1 MRVTYAGGFAT
12 IVHTERQHNVC
23 LIEYVG
29 YFLSTPAEAYYKSMK
44 YFITVT
50 ILIEIIAH
58 SRHRQELIQRIRL
71 HVDINIH
78 SMAVGRD
85 SLNTT
90 TLAEFCW
97 PFRSTNERAPKIRH
111 PLPMKR
117 RQWINDYI
125 AIANFPVCRKARF
138 RASIHRDAT
147 YGYLTR
153 SVLRTTGISRIRRNW
168 AKQESDHQDSRSR
181 RVPCSAPHFLPTP
194 SVPGI
199 GISSTARSDCATV
212 RNPVKVISRS
222 TPGPDGPNVHIW
234 TS

>member
-1 MRVTYAGGFAT
+1 MRVTYVGGSAT
-12 IVHTERQHNVC
+12 IVQIDPQHAAIDIDV
-23 LIEYVG
+23 VV
-29 YFLSTPAEAYYKSMK
+29 YFLGTPVEASKKPMQK
-44 YFITVT
+44 FITVT
-50 ILIEIIAH
+50 ILIKITAQ
-58 SRHRQELIQRIRL
+58 SRHPQELFQRIHL
-71 HVDINIH
+71 HVDINIHSMAVGINIH

-97 PFRSTNERAPKIRH
+97 RFRSTNERAPKIRH

-125 AIANFPVCRKARF
+125 AIANFPVCRKVRF

-147 YGYLTR
+147 HGYLTR
-153 SVLRTTGISRIRRNW
+153 SVLRTTGISRIRKNW

-194 SVPGI
+194 SVPNI
-199 GISSTARSDCATV
+199 GISSTARSDCATDSGTLVV
-212 RNPVKVISRS
+212 RSP
-222 TPGPDGPNVHIW
+222 
-234 TS
+234 TSP